1 MILFYDIIASTIK
14 GSSIP
19 SIIGWTRSKRDVR
32 KLNYFHKQIS
42 LLNGDGKLDE
52 KDIESLDQLRGNI
65 IDAYSR
71 GNLNEKHYENLK
83 NETSVHYEKIFR
95 RKDFTDLRGNELY
108 RIRVNSKVVIVSGGA
123 IESSNLLQKSN
134 IGGWIFD

>member
-1 MILFYDIIASTIK
+1 M
-14 GSSIP
+14 GSSIA
-19 SIIGWTRSKRDVR
+19 SIIGWTRSKRDGR

-52 KDIESLDQLRGNI
+52 KDIESLDQVRGNI

-95 RKDFTDLRGNELY
+95 R
-108 RIRVNSKVVIVSGGA
+108 RIA
-123 IESSNLLQKSN
+123 MH
-134 IGGWIFD
+134 

>member
-1 MILFYDIIASTIK
+1 M

-42 LLNGDGKLDE
+42 LLNGDGKVDE

-83 NETSVHYEKIFR
+83 NETSVYYEKIFR
-95 RKDFTDLRGNELY
+95 R
-108 RIRVNSKVVIVSGGA
+108 RIDDALNNSNNYSFKKIMTG
-123 IESSNLLQKSN
+123 E
-134 IGGWIFD
+134 

>member
-1 MILFYDIIASTIK
+1 M
-14 GSSIP
+14 GSSKP

-42 LLNGDGKLDE
+42 LLNGDGKLGE

-71 GNLNEKHYENLK
+71 GNLNEKHNENLK
-83 NETSVHYEKIFR
+83 NEMSVHYEKIFR
-95 RKDFTDLRGNELY
+95 RRIDDALNNSNNYTSKKIMTGEQLAQLRKEIKYVYSEGKINDKHYDLLNKDFRS
-108 RIRVNSKVVIVSGGA
+108 R
-123 IESSNLLQKSN
+123 
-134 IGGWIFD
+134 

>member
-1 MILFYDIIASTIK
+1 
-14 GSSIP
+14 
-19 SIIGWTRSKRDVR
+19 
-32 KLNYFHKQIS
+32 

-71 GNLNEKHYENLK
+71 GNLNEKDYENLK

-95 RKDFTDLRGNELY
+95 RRIDDALNNSNNYSSKKIMTGEQLAQLRKEIKYAYSEGKINDKHYDLLNKDFRS
-108 RIRVNSKVVIVSGGA
+108 R
-123 IESSNLLQKSN
+123 
-134 IGGWIFD
+134 

>member
-1 MILFYDIIASTIK
+1 M

-42 LLNGDGKLDE
+42 LLNGDGKVDE

-65 IDAYSR
+65 IM
-71 GNLNEKHYENLK
+71 
-83 NETSVHYEKIFR
+83 
-95 RKDFTDLRGNELY
+95 
-108 RIRVNSKVVIVSGGA
+108 RIQGA
-123 IESSNLLQKSN
+123 T
-134 IGGWIFD
+134 